1 MPTNKNR
8 IYALLVGIN
17 DYSPSVG
24 RLRGCLNDLDNLRD
38 WLTGT
43 YGPHR
48 LAIECLKDGEATR
61 GNLIR
66 LFRTHLGQAGPD
78 DVVLF
83 HYSGHGARS
92 RSAPAFKR
100 LYPDGWDEGLVCI
113 DSREPGG
120 FDLADKELAVLL
132 QEVASR
138 SPHIAVL
145 LDCCHSGS
153 ATRGADDFTQARA
166 RFTHAIDTERPLE
179 TYLDGYYADR
189 LAQGGSLEIPA
200 SRHILLAACERV
212 QKAWES
218 KDHRGVFTST
228 LLDVLGQ
235 AGTGI
240 SYADLFLRAR
250 SAVRRYAD
258 DQTPQF
264 ETYADFDAYSGFLG
278 GAGVGPGQRYRVA
291 FDQGAWKA
299 NCGALHGLPTDPERA
314 VELALFRET
323 DPGVLAGH
331 AQITQ
336 VGAQASEVRLLDLAA
351 AEADRFQA
359 QITSLPVPPLP
370 VRLAGDPAGIKAVR
384 EAFAAAAD
392 RPASGFTFNTEP
404 TGDAAW
410 CLAAEGGQL
419 RLSEARTGRLIQGTE
434 GDSAAMADR
443 LFAALK
449 SIAAWERAVAL
460 QNHATRMDRQ
470 AVGFQFVEVLADGR
484 EHPYPGD
491 MVTIDI
497 APDNAPGGTGWQTVT
512 ARLRASNRTPQPLHF
527 ALAYLS
533 NAFGIQ
539 VPYNERIAPTNDL
552 FDLIVSDSSSF
563 TMTLDPDEGD
573 EAVHYFQLIVS
584 TERIDDFL
592 LVQAPLE
599 IGKVYPVTRE
609 GAAKG
614 VSFGPPRQK
623 LIHQNEWFT
632 KTIRVRLVRQ
642 LDRVSTK
649 DTALAG
655 GRIGIKGH
663 PSLQARVSLGTLPTS
678 RRGAGVGVD
687 SDFYRALERQGL
699 ELIRFAGTRGEAECV
714 LELTDIQNPESLAAQ
729 PLELVLDLG
738 LGADEQVL
746 PLTFD
751 GEDILLAGDPEP
763 DAQGRTRV
771 TIDRIPDGIPDQRRS
786 LGKALKLY
794 FFKTYLKRTDVDKLC
809 WVEFRPDGTIA
820 RHAEGVADK
829 VAAARN
835 VILLVHGIIG
845 DTEGM
850 AQGLGL
856 ARGADGCGLDTR
868 FDLVL
873 TYDYENLSGSIQDK
887 AVTLKTRLKTVGLD
901 AHDQQRL
908 TLLTHSMG
916 GLITRWLIEREAG
929 SRFIDHLVMCG
940 TPNQG
945 SPFGKIDS
953 ARSLTGLLT
962 TWAINAFPA
971 FAPFGTGLLTL
982 LGRSKKISPTLE
994 QMAPESDFIRQLNAG
1009 EDPGVRYTILA
1020 GDIRG
1025 YDEAADPLLA
1035 RLTAKLGKGP
1045 LFNALYRDSGHDI
1058 AVSTASIAGVP
1069 EPRAPIAS
1077 RQVVACHHLNYFVS
1091 EVGLRALNGVEW

>member
-1 MPTNKNR
+1 MPTSTNR

-17 DYSPSVG
+17 AYSPSVG
-24 RLRGCLNDLDNLRD
+24 RLQGCLNDLDNLRD
-38 WLTGT
+38 WLVST
-43 YGPHR
+43 YGPQR

-61 GNLIR
+61 ANLIR

-92 RSAPAFKR
+92 RSAAAFR
-100 LYPDGWDEGLVCI
+100 HLYPDGWDEGLVCV
-113 DSREPGG
+113 DSRAPGG

-132 QEVASR
+132 QEVAAR
-138 SPHIAVL
+138 SPHMAVL

-235 AGTGI
+235 SATGTGI

-264 ETYADFDAYSGFLG
+264 ETYAGFNAYSGFLG
-278 GAGVGPGQRYRVA
+278 ATAAGLGRRYSLYFGQ
-291 FDQGAWKA
+291 GGWKA
-299 NCGALHGLPTDPERA
+299 DCGALHGLPTDPDQP
-314 VELALFRET
+314 VDLALYPES
-323 DPGVLAGH
+323 DSAVLAGH
-331 AQITQ
+331 GETTQ
-336 VGAQASEVRLLDLAA
+336 VGAQRSEVRLLDLSPEPAA
-351 AEADRFQA
+351 RFQA
-359 QITSLPVPPLP
+359 QVTSLPVPPLR
-370 VRLAGDPAGIKAVR
+370 VGIAGDRQGV
-384 EAFAAAAD
+384 EAAQNALAAAQDQTLGLAFSAAPD
-392 RPASGFTFNTEP
+392 ASDGY
-404 TGDAAW
+404 
-410 CLAAEGGQL
+410 CLSAEGGRLLL
-419 RLSEARTGRLIQGTE
+419 RETRTGRLIQGAE
-434 GDSAAMADR
+434 GSSGAAARR
-443 LFAALK
+443 LFPALK
-449 SIAAWERAVAL
+449 SIAAWERAAAL
-460 QNHATRMDRQ
+460 QNRSTRMDRD
-470 AVGFQFVEVLADGR
+470 AVSFQFVEVLDDGSR
-484 EHPYPGD
+484 YGYPGD
-491 MVTIDI
+491 TVTIDI
-497 APDNAPGGTGWQTVT
+497 TQDGDAWRAIRAG
-512 ARLRASNRTPQPLHF
+512 LRADNRSGQRLHL

-533 NAFGIQ
+533 NDFAIQ
-539 VPYNERIAPTNDL
+539 VPYNERIEPTDDL
-552 FDLIVSDSSSF
+552 FDLIVGGSSTF
-563 TMTLDPDEGD
+563 GMTLDPDEGD
-573 EAVHYFQLIVS
+573 EAAHLFKLIVS

-592 LVQAPLE
+592 LVQEPVQ
-599 IGKVYPVTRE
+599 IGTIHTLTRGE

-614 VSFGPPRQK
+614 VSFGEPRKK
-623 LIHQNEWFT
+623 LVHRNEWFT

-642 LDRVSTK
+642 LDRVGTK
-649 DTALAG
+649 GVALAG

-663 PSLQARVSLGTLPTS
+663 PTLRARISLASAPAGS
-678 RRGAGVGVD
+678 RDLADGAG
-687 SDFYRALERQGL
+687 SDFHRALERQGL
-699 ELIRFAGTRGEAECV
+699 ELLRLSGTRGASDCV
-714 LELTDIQNPESLAAQ
+714 LELTDIEHPESLAAQ

-751 GEDILLAGDPEP
+751 GQDILLAGDPER
-763 DAQGRTRV
+763 DDQGRTLV
-771 TIDRIPDGIPDQRRS
+771 HVDRIPDGIPDQRRS

-794 FFKTYLKRTDVDKLC
+794 FFKTYLKRSDVDQLC
-809 WVEFRPDGTIA
+809 WVEYRPDGTIA

-829 VAAARN
+829 IAAARN
-835 VILLVHGIIG
+835 VMLLVHGIIG

-850 AQGLGL
+850 AQGLVL
-856 ARGADGCGLDTR
+856 ARDGDGRSLHSR

-887 AVTLKTRLKTVGLD
+887 AVTLKTRLKAVGLG
-901 AHDQQRL
+901 AQDQQRL
-908 TLLTHSMG
+908 TLLVHSMG
-916 GLITRWLIEREAG
+916 GLIARWLIEREG
-929 SRFIDHLVMCG
+929 GNRFIDHLVMCG

-962 TWAINAFPA
+962 TWAINVFPA
-971 FAPFGTGLLTL
+971 FAPFGTGLLAV
-982 LGRSKKISPTLE
+982 LGRSKMISPTLE
-994 QMAPESDFIRQLNAG
+994 QMAPASDFIRQLNAG
-1009 EDPGVRYTILA
+1009 EDPKVRYTVLA
-1020 GDIRG
+1020 GDIRD

-1045 LFNALYRDSGHDI
+1045 LFDALYQAGGHDI
-1058 AVSTASIAGVP
+1058 AVSTVSIAGVP
-1069 EPRAPIAS
+1069 EPREPITE
-1077 RQVVACHHLNYFVS
+1077 RQAVACHHLNYFVS
-1091 EVGLRALNGVEW
+1091 EAGLRALAGVDW